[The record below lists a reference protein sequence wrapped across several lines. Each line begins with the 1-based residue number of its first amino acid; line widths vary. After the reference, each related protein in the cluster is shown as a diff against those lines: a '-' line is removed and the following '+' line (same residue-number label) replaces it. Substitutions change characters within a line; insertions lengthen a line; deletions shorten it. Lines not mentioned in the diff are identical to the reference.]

1 MKSNKG
7 PWEMFELVKPFGCRR
22 KGSQPALEE
31 IKEAEII
38 QKSEIAALPSPIE
51 ESKGPEVIK

>member
-31 IKEAEII
+31 IKEAETI
-38 QKSEIAALPSPIE
+38 QKCEDAALPNVVE
-51 ESKGPEVIK
+51 ESKGPEVI